1 MLRNFPQGGSM
12 GIDGMGNFG
21 QLTAYQKMQMR
32 QKMTFGSV
40 TSNYQTRNLNFNA
53 NTSIFKQNSNIFMAS
68 KQARMNQ
75 MYGFDAI
82 ARLNQQQAANQTN
95 STQNANETQ
104 QENSKSWKELASEA
118 KSAIK
123 AFDEVFGKKK
133 SGGAGS
139 AKADKAI
146 NDIKNAKD
154 KTGLQKSISGAQSEL
169 TNVQAS
175 LQKSTSSLTEAKAK
189 ETQTAQTAQQT
200 EEKLTQ
206 SKQDLTSNE
215 QKLTEAQSNVKD
227 CKQALKN
234 AKSQA
239 TKDNPNTAAIEQAE
253 ANLKQAEA
261 AEKQA
266 KQAVEQSKEQVKTDE
281 KANTT
286 AKKEAESAKAESNKL
301 QSQVD
306 TLQKQ
311 STDLQSAITDG
322 NSRLETIGKEDTKT
336 DKTDNAEK
344 TDQSGQ
350 EVKEKSNDKKASSD
364 INLADMPE
372 GKEERL
378 AWINEK
384 LSEITADYEKNGGD
398 APLYD
403 DPVYIT
409 LMMQKDNLEGTD
421 RTSEFLK
428 EDQATWIDNQMS
440 EIAADYANGKGDS
453 SLEEDPIYSALKEQ
467 KSRLEGTAVPDGTVD
482 PALAAKNQKI
492 DNAEDSVILSK
503 SGNKIATDMKPA
515 GTAPNNKS
523 TLKSE
528 DTDVDK
534 NTAKARGFSENSSTT
549 IYANDED
556 DGKDFV
562 VSDGKYFI
570 DGQEVNEKEFVQQ
583 YDTAKANSKD
593 DNENE
598 IHESF
603 IKRKQ
608 PQKGVK

>member
-1 MLRNFPQGGSM
+1 M
-12 GIDGMGNFG
+12 GIDGMGSFG

-32 QKMTFGSV
+32 QKTTFGSV

-68 KQARMNQ
+68 KQLRMNQ

-95 STQNANETQ
+95 GTQNANETQ
-104 QENSKSWKELASEA
+104 QENSKSWKELAGEA

-154 KTGLQKSISGAQSEL
+154 KAGLQKSVSGAQSEL

-189 ETQTAQTAQQT
+189 ETETAQTAQQT

-206 SKQDLTSNE
+206 SKQELSSNE

-239 TKDNPNTAAIEQAE
+239 TKDNPNTAAIAQAE
-253 ANLKQAEA
+253 ANLKQAEV

-286 AKKEAESAKAESNKL
+286 AKKEAESAKAESSKL

-350 EVKEKSNDKKASSD
+350 EVKKKSSSQMPSD
-364 INLADMPE
+364 NVDLSNVPE
-372 GKEERL
+372 GKEEQL

-384 LSEITADYEKNGGD
+384 LSEITANYEKNGGD

-409 LMMQKDNLEGTD
+409 LMMQKDNLEGTSNDQKEEQSMD
-421 RTSEFLK
+421 RQISENSTDFAKVNSDSNLGS
-428 EDQATWIDNQMS
+428 NQM
-440 EIAADYANGKGDS
+440 N
-453 SLEEDPIYSALKEQ
+453 SALKEQ

-503 SGNKIATDMKPA
+503 SGNKIATGIKPA
-515 GTAPNNKS
+515 ETASNDKS
-523 TLKSE
+523 TE
-528 DTDVDK
+528 TTK
-534 NTAKARGFSENSSTT
+534 NTNSIISIDTRT
-549 IYANDED
+549 FNRESAISRIEGQKDNLKVGEEYNFKYNQGDEERIITVKKEADGTLTYSNDNVEI
-556 DGKDFV
+556 KSNV
-562 VSDGKYFI
+562 
-570 DGQEVNEKEFVQQ
+570 
-583 YDTAKANSKD
+583 KAN
-593 DNENE
+593 
-598 IHESF
+598 
-603 IKRKQ
+603 
-608 PQKGVK
+608 PWLKGSIGAMLGH

>member
-1 MLRNFPQGGSM
+1 M
-12 GIDGMGNFG
+12 GIDGMGSFG

-68 KQARMNQ
+68 KQLRMNQ

-95 STQNANETQ
+95 GTQNANETQ
-104 QENSKSWKELASEA
+104 QENSKSWKELAGEA

-189 ETQTAQTAQQT
+189 ETETAQTAQQT

-206 SKQDLTSNE
+206 SKQELSSNE

-239 TKDNPNTAAIEQAE
+239 TKDNPNTAAIAQAE
-253 ANLKQAEA
+253 ANLKQAEV

-286 AKKEAESAKAESNKL
+286 AKKEAESAKAESSKL

-322 NSRLETIGKEDTKT
+322 NSRLETIGKEDTTT

-350 EVKEKSNDKKASSD
+350 EVKKKSSSQMPSD
-364 INLADMPE
+364 NVDLSNVPE
-372 GKEERL
+372 GKEEQL

-384 LSEITADYEKNGGD
+384 LSEITANYEKNGGD

-409 LMMQKDNLEGTD
+409 LMMQKDNLEGTSNDQKEEQSMD
-421 RTSEFLK
+421 RQISENSTDFAKVNSDSNLGS
-428 EDQATWIDNQMS
+428 NQM
-440 EIAADYANGKGDS
+440 N
-453 SLEEDPIYSALKEQ
+453 SALKEQ

-503 SGNKIATDMKPA
+503 SGNKIATGMKSA
-515 GTAPNNKS
+515 GSVSNDKS
-523 TLKSE
+523 TE
-528 DTDVDK
+528 TTK
-534 NTAKARGFSENSSTT
+534 NTNSIVSIDTRT
-549 IYANDED
+549 FNRESAISRIEGQKDNLKVGEEYNFKYNQGDEERIITVKKEADGTLTYSNDNVEI
-556 DGKDFV
+556 KSNV
-562 VSDGKYFI
+562 
-570 DGQEVNEKEFVQQ
+570 
-583 YDTAKANSKD
+583 KAN
-593 DNENE
+593 
-598 IHESF
+598 
-603 IKRKQ
+603 
-608 PQKGVK
+608 PWLKGSIGAMLGH

>member
-1 MLRNFPQGGSM
+1 
-12 GIDGMGNFG
+12 
-21 QLTAYQKMQMR
+21 
-32 QKMTFGSV
+32 
-40 TSNYQTRNLNFNA
+40 
-53 NTSIFKQNSNIFMAS
+53 MAS

-95 STQNANETQ
+95 GTQNANETQ

-239 TKDNPNTAAIEQAE
+239 TKDNPNTAAIAQAE

-350 EVKEKSNDKKASSD
+350 EVKKKSSSQMPSD
-364 INLADMPE
+364 NVDLSNVPE
-372 GKEERL
+372 GKEEQL
-378 AWINEK
+378 AWINDK
-384 LSEITADYEKNGGD
+384 MSEISAEYAEGKSDL
-398 APLYD
+398 PLNK
-403 DPVYIT
+403 DPVYQT
-409 LMMQKDNLEGTD
+409 LMVQKRNLES
-421 RTSEFLK
+421 TSNDQK
-428 EDQATWIDNQMS
+428 EEQSIDSQMS
-440 EIAADYANGKGDS
+440 KNSTDFATSNGDS
-453 SLEEDPIYSALKEQ
+453 NLKSDQ
-467 KSRLEGTAVPDGTVD
+467 MNSDLKGHKSRLEGTAVPDGTVD

-492 DNAEDSVILSK
+492 DNAENSVIASK
-503 SGNKIATDMKPA
+503 SGNKIATGMKPA
-515 GTAPNNKS
+515 ETASNDKS

-549 IYANDED
+549 VYANDED

>member
-1 MLRNFPQGGSM
+1 M

-32 QKMTFGSV
+32 QKTTFGSV
-40 TSNYQTRNLNFNA
+40 TSNMRLGTLNSSLNS
-53 NTSIFKQNSNIFMAS
+53 TSSIFNSRTNSNIFMAS
-68 KQARMNQ
+68 KQLRMNQ

-95 STQNANETQ
+95 GTQNANETQ
-104 QENSKSWKELASEA
+104 QENSKSWKELAGEA

-239 TKDNPNTAAIEQAE
+239 TKDNPNTAAIAQAE

-286 AKKEAESAKAESNKL
+286 AKKEAESAKAESSKL

-322 NSRLETIGKEDTKT
+322 NSRLETIGNEDTKT

-350 EVKEKSNDKKASSD
+350 EVNEKSNDKKASSD

-372 GKEERL
+372 GKEEQL
-378 AWINEK
+378 AWINDK
-384 LSEITADYEKNGGD
+384 MTEISADYANGKGGD
-398 APLYD
+398 SGLAD
-403 DPVYIT
+403 DPVYIA

-453 SLEEDPIYSALKEQ
+453 SLEEDPIYSALKQQ

-492 DNAEDSVILSK
+492 VNAEDSVILSK
-503 SGNKIATDMKPA
+503 SGNKIATGMKPA
-515 GTAPNNKS
+515 ETVSNDKP
-523 TLKSE
+523 TE
-528 DTDVDK
+528 TTK
-534 NTAKARGFSENSSTT
+534 NTNSIVSIDTRT
-549 IYANDED
+549 FNRESAISRIEGQKDSLKVGEEYNFKYNQGDEERIITVKKEADGTLTYSNDNVEI
-556 DGKDFV
+556 KSNV
-562 VSDGKYFI
+562 
-570 DGQEVNEKEFVQQ
+570 
-583 YDTAKANSKD
+583 KAN
-593 DNENE
+593 
-598 IHESF
+598 
-603 IKRKQ
+603 
-608 PQKGVK
+608 PWLKGSIGAMLGH

>member
-32 QKMTFGSV
+32 QKTTFGSV

-53 NTSIFKQNSNIFMAS
+53 NTSIFKQDSNIFMAS

-95 STQNANETQ
+95 GTQNANETQ

-239 TKDNPNTAAIEQAE
+239 TKDNPNTAAIAQAE

-286 AKKEAESAKAESNKL
+286 AKKEAESAKAESSKL

-350 EVKEKSNDKKASSD
+350 EVKKKSSSQMPSD
-364 INLADMPE
+364 NVDLSNVPE
-372 GKEERL
+372 GKEEQL
-378 AWINEK
+378 AWINDK
-384 LSEITADYEKNGGD
+384 MSEISAEYAEGKSDL
-398 APLYD
+398 PLNK
-403 DPVYIT
+403 DPVYQT
-409 LMMQKDNLEGTD
+409 LMVQKRNLES
-421 RTSEFLK
+421 TSNDQK
-428 EDQATWIDNQMS
+428 EEQSIDSQMS
-440 EIAADYANGKGDS
+440 KNSTDFATSNGDS
-453 SLEEDPIYSALKEQ
+453 NLKSDQ
-467 KSRLEGTAVPDGTVD
+467 MNSDLKGHKSRLEGTAVPDGTVD

-492 DNAEDSVILSK
+492 DNAENSVIASK
-503 SGNKIATDMKPA
+503 SGNKIATGMKPA
-515 GTAPNNKS
+515 ETASNDKS

-528 DTDVDK
+528 DTNAEK

-583 YDTAKANSKD
+583 YDTAKANSTD

>member
-1 MLRNFPQGGSM
+1 MFVIGTGEIEPYYLLREFYLWYALQM
-12 GIDGMGNFG
+12 GLPG
-21 QLTAYQKMQMR
+21 
-32 QKMTFGSV
+32 
-40 TSNYQTRNLNFNA
+40 FN
-53 NTSIFKQNSNIFMAS
+53 NSA
-68 KQARMNQ
+68 
-75 MYGFDAI
+75 
-82 ARLNQQQAANQTN
+82 
-95 STQNANETQ
+95 
-104 QENSKSWKELASEA
+104 QENFKKYFKNPNDPSFKSLNYKAMLELKE
-118 KSAIK
+118 
-123 AFDEVFGKKK
+123 
-133 SGGAGS
+133 
-139 AKADKAI
+139 
-146 NDIKNAKD
+146 
-154 KTGLQKSISGAQSEL
+154 
-169 TNVQAS
+169 
-175 LQKSTSSLTEAKAK
+175 
-189 ETQTAQTAQQT
+189 AQQT

-206 SKQDLTSNE
+206 SKQELSSNE

-286 AKKEAESAKAESNKL
+286 AKKEAESAKAESSKL

-350 EVKEKSNDKKASSD
+350 EVKEKPNDKKAGSD

-372 GKEERL
+372 GKDEQL
-378 AWINEK
+378 AWINDK
-384 LSEITADYEKNGGD
+384 MSEISADYANGKGGD
-398 APLYD
+398 SGLAD
-403 DPVYIT
+403 DPVYIA

-453 SLEEDPIYSALKEQ
+453 SLEEDPIYSALKQQKEQLEQ
-467 KSRLEGTAVPDGTVD
+467 KRQ
-482 PALAAKNQKI
+482 AK
-492 DNAEDSVILSK
+492 
-503 SGNKIATDMKPA
+503 
-515 GTAPNNKS
+515 
-523 TLKSE
+523 
-528 DTDVDK
+528 
-534 NTAKARGFSENSSTT
+534 
-549 IYANDED
+549 
-556 DGKDFV
+556 
-562 VSDGKYFI
+562 
-570 DGQEVNEKEFVQQ
+570 
-583 YDTAKANSKD
+583 
-593 DNENE
+593 
-598 IHESF
+598 
-603 IKRKQ
+603 
-608 PQKGVK
+608 

>member
-1 MLRNFPQGGSM
+1 M

-32 QKMTFGSV
+32 QKTTFGSV
-40 TSNYQTRNLNFNA
+40 TSNMRLGTLNSSLNS
-53 NTSIFKQNSNIFMAS
+53 TSSIFNSRTNSNIFMAS
-68 KQARMNQ
+68 KQLRMNQ

-95 STQNANETQ
+95 GTQNANETQ

-206 SKQDLTSNE
+206 SKQELSSNE

-239 TKDNPNTAAIEQAE
+239 TKDNPNTAAIAQAE
-253 ANLKQAEA
+253 ANLKQAEV

-286 AKKEAESAKAESNKL
+286 AKKEAESAKAESSKL

-350 EVKEKSNDKKASSD
+350 EVKGKSNDKKAGSD

-372 GKEERL
+372 GKDEQL
-378 AWINEK
+378 AWINDK
-384 LSEITADYEKNGGD
+384 MTEISADYANGKGGD
-398 APLYD
+398 SGLAD

-492 DNAEDSVILSK
+492 DNAEDSVIASK
-503 SGNKIATDMKPA
+503 SGNKIATGMKPA
-515 GTAPNNKS
+515 ETASNDKS
-523 TLKSE
+523 TETTKNANSIVSIDTRTFNRESAISRIEGQKDNLKVGEEYNFKYNQGDEERIITVKKEADGTLTYS
-528 DTDVDK
+528 
-534 NTAKARGFSENSSTT
+534 
-549 IYANDED
+549 NDNVEI
-556 DGKDFV
+556 KSNV
-562 VSDGKYFI
+562 
-570 DGQEVNEKEFVQQ
+570 
-583 YDTAKANSKD
+583 KAN
-593 DNENE
+593 
-598 IHESF
+598 
-603 IKRKQ
+603 
-608 PQKGVK
+608 PWLKGSIGAMLGH

>member
-1 MLRNFPQGGSM
+1 M

-95 STQNANETQ
+95 GTQNANETP

-239 TKDNPNTAAIEQAE
+239 TKDNPNTAAIAQAE

-286 AKKEAESAKAESNKL
+286 AKKEAESAKAESSKL

-350 EVKEKSNDKKASSD
+350 EVKKKSSSQMPSD
-364 INLADMPE
+364 NVDLSNVPE
-372 GKEERL
+372 GKEEQL

-384 LSEITADYEKNGGD
+384 LSEITANYEKNGGD

-440 EIAADYANGKGDS
+440 EIAAEYANGKGDS

-492 DNAEDSVILSK
+492 DNAENSVIASK
-503 SGNKIATDMKPA
+503 SGNKIATGMKPA
-515 GTAPNNKS
+515 GTAPNDKS

-528 DTDVDK
+528 DTNADK

>member
-1 MLRNFPQGGSM
+1 M

-95 STQNANETQ
+95 GTQNANETP

-239 TKDNPNTAAIEQAE
+239 TKDNPNTAAIAQAE

-286 AKKEAESAKAESNKL
+286 AKKEAESAKAESSKL

-350 EVKEKSNDKKASSD
+350 EVKKKSSSQMPSD
-364 INLADMPE
+364 NVDLSNVPE
-372 GKEERL
+372 GKEEQL

-384 LSEITADYEKNGGD
+384 LSEITANYEKNGGD

-492 DNAEDSVILSK
+492 DNAENAVIASK
-503 SGNKIATDMKPA
+503 SGNKIATGMKPA
-515 GTAPNNKS
+515 ETASNDKS

-528 DTDVDK
+528 DTNADK

-583 YDTAKANSKD
+583 YDTAKANSTD

>member
-95 STQNANETQ
+95 GTQNANETQ

-286 AKKEAESAKAESNKL
+286 AKKEAESAKAESSKL

-350 EVKEKSNDKKASSD
+350 EVKKKSSSQMPSD
-364 INLADMPE
+364 NVDLSNVPE
-372 GKEERL
+372 GKEEQL

-384 LSEITADYEKNGGD
+384 LSEITANYEKNGGD

-440 EIAADYANGKGDS
+440 EIAAEYANGKGDS

>member
-1 MLRNFPQGGSM
+1 MHENFPQGGSM

-95 STQNANETQ
+95 GTQNANETQ

-239 TKDNPNTAAIEQAE
+239 TKDNPNTAAIAQAE

-286 AKKEAESAKAESNKL
+286 AKKEAESAKAESSKL

-350 EVKEKSNDKKASSD
+350 EVKEKSNDKKAGSD

-372 GKEERL
+372 GKDEQL
-378 AWINEK
+378 AWINDK
-384 LSEITADYEKNGGD
+384 MSEISADYEKNGGD

-403 DPVYIT
+403 DPAYII

-428 EDQATWIDNQMS
+428 EDKATWIDNQMS
-440 EIAADYANGKGDS
+440 EIAAEYANGKGDS

>member
-21 QLTAYQKMQMR
+21 QLTAYQRMQMR
-32 QKMTFGSV
+32 QKTTFGSV

-53 NTSIFKQNSNIFMAS
+53 NTSIFKQDSNIFMAS

-95 STQNANETQ
+95 GTQNANETQ

-239 TKDNPNTAAIEQAE
+239 TKDNPNTAAIAQAE

-286 AKKEAESAKAESNKL
+286 AKKEAESAKAESSKL

-322 NSRLETIGKEDTKT
+322 NSRLETIGKEDTQT
-336 DKTDNAEK
+336 DKSDNAEK

-350 EVKEKSNDKKASSD
+350 EVKEKSNDKKAGSD
-364 INLADMPE
+364 INLADIPE
-372 GKEERL
+372 GKDEQL

-482 PALAAKNQKI
+482 SALAAKNQKI
-492 DNAEDSVILSK
+492 DNAEDSVIASK

-515 GTAPNNKS
+515 GTAPNDKS

-528 DTDVDK
+528 DTNADK

-583 YDTAKANSKD
+583 YDTAKANSTD

-608 PQKGVK
+608 PQKDVK

>member
-1 MLRNFPQGGSM
+1 M
-12 GIDGMGNFG
+12 GIDGMGSFG

-68 KQARMNQ
+68 KQLRMNQ

-95 STQNANETQ
+95 GTQNADESQ
-104 QENSKSWKELASEA
+104 QENSKSWKELAGEA

-154 KTGLQKSISGAQSEL
+154 KAGLQKSVSGAQSEL

-189 ETQTAQTAQQT
+189 ETETAQTAQQT

-206 SKQDLTSNE
+206 SKQELSSNE

-239 TKDNPNTAAIEQAE
+239 TKDNPNTAAIAQAE

-286 AKKEAESAKAESNKL
+286 AKKEAESAKAESSKL

-350 EVKEKSNDKKASSD
+350 EVKKKSSSQMPSD
-364 INLADMPE
+364 NVDLSNVPE
-372 GKEERL
+372 GKEEQL

-384 LSEITADYEKNGGD
+384 LSEITANYEKNGGD

-409 LMMQKDNLEGTD
+409 LMMQKDNLEGTSNDQKEEQSMD
-421 RTSEFLK
+421 RQISENSTDFAKVNSDSNLGS
-428 EDQATWIDNQMS
+428 NQM
-440 EIAADYANGKGDS
+440 N
-453 SLEEDPIYSALKEQ
+453 SALKEQ

-503 SGNKIATDMKPA
+503 SGNKIATGMKSA
-515 GTAPNNKS
+515 GSVSNDKS
-523 TLKSE
+523 TE
-528 DTDVDK
+528 TTK
-534 NTAKARGFSENSSTT
+534 NTNSIVSIDTRT
-549 IYANDED
+549 FNRESAISRIEGQKDNLKVGEEYNFKYNQGDEERIITVKKEADGTLTYSNDNVEI
-556 DGKDFV
+556 KSNV
-562 VSDGKYFI
+562 
-570 DGQEVNEKEFVQQ
+570 
-583 YDTAKANSKD
+583 KAN
-593 DNENE
+593 
-598 IHESF
+598 
-603 IKRKQ
+603 
-608 PQKGVK
+608 PWLKGSIGAMLGH

>member
-1 MLRNFPQGGSM
+1 M

-68 KQARMNQ
+68 KQLRMNQ

-286 AKKEAESAKAESNKL
+286 AKKEAESAKAESSKL

-322 NSRLETIGKEDTKT
+322 NSRLETIGKEDTQT
-336 DKTDNAEK
+336 DKSDNAEK

-350 EVKEKSNDKKASSD
+350 EVKKKSSSQMPSD
-364 INLADMPE
+364 NVDLSNVPE
-372 GKEERL
+372 GKEEQL

-384 LSEITADYEKNGGD
+384 LSEISAEYEKNGGD

-492 DNAEDSVILSK
+492 DNAEDSVIASK
-503 SGNKIATDMKPA
+503 SGNKIAT
-515 GTAPNNKS
+515 GTKSAETASNDKS

-528 DTDVDK
+528 DTNADK

>member
-1 MLRNFPQGGSM
+1 MHENFPQGGSM

-95 STQNANETQ
+95 GTQNANETQ

-139 AKADKAI
+139 AKADKAV

-189 ETQTAQTAQQT
+189 ETETAQTAQQT

-239 TKDNPNTAAIEQAE
+239 TKDNPNTAAIAQAE

-286 AKKEAESAKAESNKL
+286 AKKEAESAKAESSKL

-336 DKTDNAEK
+336 DKSDNAEK

-350 EVKEKSNDKKASSD
+350 EVKEKSNDKKAGSD
-364 INLADMPE
+364 INLADIPE
-372 GKEERL
+372 GKDEQL
-378 AWINEK
+378 AWINDK
-384 LSEITADYEKNGGD
+384 MSEISAEYEKNGGD

-467 KSRLEGTAVPDGTVD
+467 KSRLERTAVPDGTVD
-482 PALAAKNQKI
+482 SALAAKNQKI
-492 DNAEDSVILSK
+492 DNAEDSVIASK
-503 SGNKIATDMKPA
+503 SGNKIAT
-515 GTAPNNKS
+515 GTKSAETASNDKS

-528 DTDVDK
+528 DTNADK

-583 YDTAKANSKD
+583 YDTAKANSTD

>member
-1 MLRNFPQGGSM
+1 
-12 GIDGMGNFG
+12 
-21 QLTAYQKMQMR
+21 MR
-32 QKMTFGSV
+32 QKTTFGSV

-68 KQARMNQ
+68 KQLRMNQ

-95 STQNANETQ
+95 GTQNANETQ
-104 QENSKSWKELASEA
+104 QENSKSWKELAGEA

-189 ETQTAQTAQQT
+189 ETETAQTAQQT

-206 SKQDLTSNE
+206 SKQELSSNE

-239 TKDNPNTAAIEQAE
+239 TKDNPNTAAIAQAE

-286 AKKEAESAKAESNKL
+286 AKKEAESAKAESSKL

-322 NSRLETIGKEDTKT
+322 NSRLETIGKEDTTT

-350 EVKEKSNDKKASSD
+350 EVKKKSSSQMPSD
-364 INLADMPE
+364 NVDLSNVPE
-372 GKEERL
+372 GKEEQL

-384 LSEITADYEKNGGD
+384 LSEITANYEKNGGD

-409 LMMQKDNLEGTD
+409 LMMQKDNLEGTSNDQKEEQSMD
-421 RTSEFLK
+421 RQISENSTDFAKVNSDSNLGS
-428 EDQATWIDNQMS
+428 NQM
-440 EIAADYANGKGDS
+440 N
-453 SLEEDPIYSALKEQ
+453 SALKEQ

-503 SGNKIATDMKPA
+503 SGNKIATGMKSA
-515 GTAPNNKS
+515 GSVSNDKS
-523 TLKSE
+523 TE
-528 DTDVDK
+528 TTK
-534 NTAKARGFSENSSTT
+534 NTNSIVSIDTRT
-549 IYANDED
+549 FNRESAISRIEGQKDNLKVGEEYNFKYNQGDEERIITVKKEADGTLTYSNDNVEI
-556 DGKDFV
+556 KSNV
-562 VSDGKYFI
+562 
-570 DGQEVNEKEFVQQ
+570 
-583 YDTAKANSKD
+583 KAN
-593 DNENE
+593 
-598 IHESF
+598 
-603 IKRKQ
+603 
-608 PQKGVK
+608 PWLKGSIGAMLGH

>member
-1 MLRNFPQGGSM
+1 M
-12 GIDGMGNFG
+12 GIDGMGSFG

-95 STQNANETQ
+95 GTQNANETQ

-189 ETQTAQTAQQT
+189 ETETAQTAQQT

-239 TKDNPNTAAIEQAE
+239 TKDNPNTAAIAQAE

-350 EVKEKSNDKKASSD
+350 EVKKKSSSQMPSD
-364 INLADMPE
+364 NVDLSNVPE
-372 GKEERL
+372 GKEEQL

-384 LSEITADYEKNGGD
+384 LSEITANYEKNGGD

-453 SLEEDPIYSALKEQ
+453 SLEEDPIYSALKQQKEQLEQ
-467 KSRLEGTAVPDGTVD
+467 KRQ
-482 PALAAKNQKI
+482 AK
-492 DNAEDSVILSK
+492 
-503 SGNKIATDMKPA
+503 
-515 GTAPNNKS
+515 
-523 TLKSE
+523 
-528 DTDVDK
+528 
-534 NTAKARGFSENSSTT
+534 
-549 IYANDED
+549 
-556 DGKDFV
+556 
-562 VSDGKYFI
+562 
-570 DGQEVNEKEFVQQ
+570 
-583 YDTAKANSKD
+583 
-593 DNENE
+593 
-598 IHESF
+598 
-603 IKRKQ
+603 
-608 PQKGVK
+608 

>member
-1 MLRNFPQGGSM
+1 
-12 GIDGMGNFG
+12 
-21 QLTAYQKMQMR
+21 MR

-68 KQARMNQ
+68 KQLRMNQ

-95 STQNANETQ
+95 GTQNANETQ
-104 QENSKSWKELASEA
+104 QENSKSWKELAGEA

-189 ETQTAQTAQQT
+189 ETETAQTAQQT

-206 SKQDLTSNE
+206 SKQELSSNE

-239 TKDNPNTAAIEQAE
+239 TKDNPNTAAIAQAE
-253 ANLKQAEA
+253 ANLKQAEV

-286 AKKEAESAKAESNKL
+286 AKKEAESAKAESSKL

-322 NSRLETIGKEDTKT
+322 NSRLETIGKEDTTT

-344 TDQSGQ
+344 NDQSGQ
-350 EVKEKSNDKKASSD
+350 EVKKKSSSQMPSD
-364 INLADMPE
+364 NVDLSNVPE
-372 GKEERL
+372 GKEEQL

-384 LSEITADYEKNGGD
+384 LSEITANYEKNGGD

-409 LMMQKDNLEGTD
+409 LMMQKDNLEGTSNDQKEEQSMD
-421 RTSEFLK
+421 RQISENSTDFAKVNSDSNL
-428 EDQATWIDNQMS
+428 ESNQM
-440 EIAADYANGKGDS
+440 N
-453 SLEEDPIYSALKEQ
+453 SALKEQ

-503 SGNKIATDMKPA
+503 SGNKIATGMKPA
-515 GTAPNNKS
+515 ETASNDKS
-523 TLKSE
+523 TE
-528 DTDVDK
+528 TTK
-534 NTAKARGFSENSSTT
+534 NTNSIVSIDTRT
-549 IYANDED
+549 FNRESAISRIEGQKDNLKVGEEYNFKYNQGDEERIITVKKEADGTLTYSNDNVEI
-556 DGKDFV
+556 KSNV
-562 VSDGKYFI
+562 
-570 DGQEVNEKEFVQQ
+570 
-583 YDTAKANSKD
+583 KAN
-593 DNENE
+593 
-598 IHESF
+598 
-603 IKRKQ
+603 
-608 PQKGVK
+608 PWLKGSIGAMLGH

>member
-1 MLRNFPQGGSM
+1 M

-32 QKMTFGSV
+32 QKTTFGSV

-53 NTSIFKQNSNIFMAS
+53 NTSIFKQDSNIFMAS

-95 STQNANETQ
+95 GTQNANETQ

-239 TKDNPNTAAIEQAE
+239 TKDNPNTAAIAQAE

-286 AKKEAESAKAESNKL
+286 AKKEAESAKAESSKL

-350 EVKEKSNDKKASSD
+350 EVKKKSSSQMPSD
-364 INLADMPE
+364 NVDLSNVPE
-372 GKEERL
+372 GKEEQL
-378 AWINEK
+378 AWINDK
-384 LSEITADYEKNGGD
+384 MSEISAEYAEGKSDL
-398 APLYD
+398 PLNK
-403 DPVYIT
+403 DPVYQT
-409 LMMQKDNLEGTD
+409 LMVQKRNLES
-421 RTSEFLK
+421 TSNDQK
-428 EDQATWIDNQMS
+428 EEQSIDSQMS
-440 EIAADYANGKGDS
+440 KNSTDFATSNGDS
-453 SLEEDPIYSALKEQ
+453 NLKSDQ
-467 KSRLEGTAVPDGTVD
+467 MNSDLKGHKSRLEGTAVPDGTVD

-492 DNAEDSVILSK
+492 DNAENSVIASK
-503 SGNKIATDMKPA
+503 SGNKIATGMKPA
-515 GTAPNNKS
+515 ETASNDKS

-528 DTDVDK
+528 DTNAEK

-583 YDTAKANSKD
+583 YDTAKANSTD

>member
-1 MLRNFPQGGSM
+1 M

-32 QKMTFGSV
+32 QKTTFGSV

-68 KQARMNQ
+68 KQLRMNQ

-95 STQNANETQ
+95 GTQNANETQ

-154 KTGLQKSISGAQSEL
+154 KAGLQKSVSGAQSEL

-189 ETQTAQTAQQT
+189 ETETAQTAQQT

-206 SKQDLTSNE
+206 SKQELSSNE

-239 TKDNPNTAAIEQAE
+239 TKDNPNTAAIAQAE
-253 ANLKQAEA
+253 ANLKQAEV

-286 AKKEAESAKAESNKL
+286 AKKEAESAKAESSKL

-322 NSRLETIGKEDTKT
+322 NSRLETIGKEDTTT

-350 EVKEKSNDKKASSD
+350 EVKKKSSSQMPSD
-364 INLADMPE
+364 NVDLSNVPE
-372 GKEERL
+372 GKEEQL

-384 LSEITADYEKNGGD
+384 LSEITANYEKNGGD

-503 SGNKIATDMKPA
+503 SGNKIATGMKPA
-515 GTAPNNKS
+515 ETVSNDKP
-523 TLKSE
+523 TE
-528 DTDVDK
+528 TTK
-534 NTAKARGFSENSSTT
+534 NTNSIVSIDTRT
-549 IYANDED
+549 FNRESAISRIEGQKDSLKVGEEYNFKYNQGDEERIITVKKEADGTLTYSNDNVEI
-556 DGKDFV
+556 KSNV
-562 VSDGKYFI
+562 
-570 DGQEVNEKEFVQQ
+570 
-583 YDTAKANSKD
+583 KAN
-593 DNENE
+593 
-598 IHESF
+598 
-603 IKRKQ
+603 
-608 PQKGVK
+608 PWLKGSIGAMLGH

>member
-1 MLRNFPQGGSM
+1 
-12 GIDGMGNFG
+12 
-21 QLTAYQKMQMR
+21 MR

-68 KQARMNQ
+68 KQLRMNQ

-95 STQNANETQ
+95 GTQNANETQ
-104 QENSKSWKELASEA
+104 QENSKSWKELAGEA

-154 KTGLQKSISGAQSEL
+154 KAGLQKSVSGAQSEL

-189 ETQTAQTAQQT
+189 ETETAQTAQQT

-206 SKQDLTSNE
+206 SKQELSSNE

-239 TKDNPNTAAIEQAE
+239 TKDNPNTAAIAQAE
-253 ANLKQAEA
+253 ANLKQAEV

-286 AKKEAESAKAESNKL
+286 AKKEAESAKAESSKL

-322 NSRLETIGKEDTKT
+322 NSRLETIGKEDTTT

-372 GKEERL
+372 GKEEQL

-384 LSEITADYEKNGGD
+384 
-398 APLYD
+398 
-403 DPVYIT
+403 
-409 LMMQKDNLEGTD
+409 
-421 RTSEFLK
+421 
-428 EDQATWIDNQMS
+428 MS
-440 EIAADYANGKGDS
+440 EISADYANGKGDS

-492 DNAEDSVILSK
+492 DNAEDSVIASK
-503 SGNKIATDMKPA
+503 SGNKIATGMKPA
-515 GTAPNNKS
+515 ETASNDKS

-528 DTDVDK
+528 DTNADK

-570 DGQEVNEKEFVQQ
+570 DGQEVNEKDFVQQ
-583 YDTAKANSKD
+583 YDTAKANSTD

>member
-1 MLRNFPQGGSM
+1 
-12 GIDGMGNFG
+12 
-21 QLTAYQKMQMR
+21 
-32 QKMTFGSV
+32 
-40 TSNYQTRNLNFNA
+40 
-53 NTSIFKQNSNIFMAS
+53 MAS
-68 KQARMNQ
+68 KQLRMNQ

-95 STQNANETQ
+95 GTQNANETQ

-239 TKDNPNTAAIEQAE
+239 TKDNPNTAAIAQAE

-286 AKKEAESAKAESNKL
+286 AKKEAESAKAESSKL

-350 EVKEKSNDKKASSD
+350 EVKKKSSSQMPSD
-364 INLADMPE
+364 NVDLSNVPE
-372 GKEERL
+372 GKEEQL
-378 AWINEK
+378 AWINDK
-384 LSEITADYEKNGGD
+384 MSEISAEYAEGKSDL
-398 APLYD
+398 PLNK
-403 DPVYIT
+403 DPVYQT
-409 LMMQKDNLEGTD
+409 LMVQKRNLES
-421 RTSEFLK
+421 TSNDQK
-428 EDQATWIDNQMS
+428 EEQSIDSQMS
-440 EIAADYANGKGDS
+440 KNSTDFATSNGDS
-453 SLEEDPIYSALKEQ
+453 NLKSDQ
-467 KSRLEGTAVPDGTVD
+467 MNSDLKGHKSRLEGTAVPDGTVD

-492 DNAEDSVILSK
+492 DNAENSVIASK
-503 SGNKIATDMKPA
+503 SGNKIATGMKPA
-515 GTAPNNKS
+515 ETASNDKS

-528 DTDVDK
+528 DTNADK

>member
-1 MLRNFPQGGSM
+1 M
-12 GIDGMGNFG
+12 GIDGMGSFG

-32 QKMTFGSV
+32 QKATFGSV

-68 KQARMNQ
+68 KQLRMNQ

-95 STQNANETQ
+95 GTQNANESQ
-104 QENSKSWKELASEA
+104 QENSKSWKELAGEA

-154 KTGLQKSISGAQSEL
+154 KAGLQKSVSGAQSEL

-189 ETQTAQTAQQT
+189 ETETAQTAQQT

-206 SKQDLTSNE
+206 SKQELSSNE

-239 TKDNPNTAAIEQAE
+239 TKDNPNTAAIAQAE
-253 ANLKQAEA
+253 ANLKQAEV

-286 AKKEAESAKAESNKL
+286 AKKEAESAKAESSKL

-350 EVKEKSNDKKASSD
+350 EVKKKSSSQMPSD
-364 INLADMPE
+364 NVDLSNVPE
-372 GKEERL
+372 GKEEQL

-384 LSEITADYEKNGGD
+384 LSEITANYEKNGGD

-409 LMMQKDNLEGTD
+409 LMMQKDNLEGTSNDQKEEQSMD
-421 RTSEFLK
+421 RQISENSTDFAKVNSDSNLGS
-428 EDQATWIDNQMS
+428 NQM
-440 EIAADYANGKGDS
+440 N
-453 SLEEDPIYSALKEQ
+453 SALKEQ

-503 SGNKIATDMKPA
+503 SGNKIATGMKSA
-515 GTAPNNKS
+515 GSVSNDKS
-523 TLKSE
+523 TE
-528 DTDVDK
+528 TTK
-534 NTAKARGFSENSSTT
+534 NTNSIVSIDTRT
-549 IYANDED
+549 FNRESAISRIEGQKDNLKVGEEYNFKYNQGDEERIITVKKEADGTLTYSNDNVEI
-556 DGKDFV
+556 KSNV
-562 VSDGKYFI
+562 
-570 DGQEVNEKEFVQQ
+570 
-583 YDTAKANSKD
+583 KAN
-593 DNENE
+593 
-598 IHESF
+598 
-603 IKRKQ
+603 
-608 PQKGVK
+608 PWLKGSIGAMLGH

>member
-1 MLRNFPQGGSM
+1 M

-32 QKMTFGSV
+32 QKTTFGSV

-95 STQNANETQ
+95 GTQNANETQ

-189 ETQTAQTAQQT
+189 ETETAQTAQQT

-336 DKTDNAEK
+336 DNAEK

-350 EVKEKSNDKKASSD
+350 EVKKKSSSQMPSD
-364 INLADMPE
+364 NVDLSNVPE
-372 GKEERL
+372 GKEEQL

-384 LSEITADYEKNGGD
+384 LSEITANYEKNGGD

-492 DNAEDSVILSK
+492 DNAENAVIASK
-503 SGNKIATDMKPA
+503 SGNKIATGTKSA
-515 GTAPNNKS
+515 ETAPNDKS

-528 DTDVDK
+528 DTNADK

-583 YDTAKANSKD
+583 YDTAKANSKN

>member
-1 MLRNFPQGGSM
+1 M

-95 STQNANETQ
+95 GTQNANETQ

-239 TKDNPNTAAIEQAE
+239 TKDNPNTAAIAQAE

-286 AKKEAESAKAESNKL
+286 AKKEAESAKAESSKL

-336 DKTDNAEK
+336 DKSDNAEK

-350 EVKEKSNDKKASSD
+350 EVKKKSSSQMPSD
-364 INLADMPE
+364 NVDLSNVPE
-372 GKEERL
+372 GKEEQL

-384 LSEITADYEKNGGD
+384 LSEITANYEKNGGD

-440 EIAADYANGKGDS
+440 EIAADYANDKGDS

-482 PALAAKNQKI
+482 SALAAKNQKI
-492 DNAEDSVILSK
+492 DNAENAVIASK
-503 SGNKIATDMKPA
+503 SGNKIATGMKPA
-515 GTAPNNKS
+515 GTAPNDKS

-528 DTDVDK
+528 DTNADK

-583 YDTAKANSKD
+583 YDTAKANSTD

>member
-1 MLRNFPQGGSM
+1 M

-68 KQARMNQ
+68 KQLRMNQ

-95 STQNANETQ
+95 GTQNANETQ

-154 KTGLQKSISGAQSEL
+154 KTGLQKSISSAQSEL

-239 TKDNPNTAAIEQAE
+239 TKDNPNTAAIAQAE

-286 AKKEAESAKAESNKL
+286 AKKEAESAKAESSKL

-322 NSRLETIGKEDTKT
+322 NSRLETIGNEDTQT
-336 DKTDNAEK
+336 DKSDNAEK
-344 TDQSGQ
+344 TDQSSQ
-350 EVKEKSNDKKASSD
+350 EVKEKSNDKKAGSD

-372 GKEERL
+372 G
-378 AWINEK
+378 
-384 LSEITADYEKNGGD
+384 
-398 APLYD
+398 
-403 DPVYIT
+403 
-409 LMMQKDNLEGTD
+409 
-421 RTSEFLK
+421 K

-453 SLEEDPIYSALKEQ
+453 SLEEDPIYSGLKEQ

-482 PALAAKNQKI
+482 PTMAAKNQKI
-492 DNAEDSVILSK
+492 DNAENSVIASK
-503 SGNKIATDMKPA
+503 SGNKIAT
-515 GTAPNNKS
+515 GTKSAETASNDKS

-528 DTDVDK
+528 DTNADK
-534 NTAKARGFSENSSTT
+534 NTAKARGFSSNSVSTV
-549 IYANDED
+549 YANED
-556 DGKDFV
+556 DAGKDFEV
-562 VSDGKYFI
+562 KDGKYFV
-570 DGQEVNEKEFVQQ
+570 DGKEVSENEFVEQF
-583 YDTAKANSKD
+583 DEAKANSTEGEPDIHDTFTKD
-593 DNENE
+593 D
-598 IHESF
+598 IDKLA
-603 IKRKQ
+603 KRKK
-608 PQKGVK
+608 PDGSSKAS

>member
-1 MLRNFPQGGSM
+1 M
-12 GIDGMGNFG
+12 GIDGMGSFG

-32 QKMTFGSV
+32 QKATFGSV

-68 KQARMNQ
+68 KQLRMNQ

-95 STQNANETQ
+95 GTQNANETQ
-104 QENSKSWKELASEA
+104 QENSKSWKELAGEA

-189 ETQTAQTAQQT
+189 ETETAQTAQQT

-206 SKQDLTSNE
+206 SKQELSSNE

-239 TKDNPNTAAIEQAE
+239 TKDNPNTAAIAQAE

-286 AKKEAESAKAESNKL
+286 AKKEAESAKAESSKL

-350 EVKEKSNDKKASSD
+350 EVKKKSSSQMPSD
-364 INLADMPE
+364 NVDLSNVPE
-372 GKEERL
+372 GKEEQL

-384 LSEITADYEKNGGD
+384 LSEITANYEKNGGD

-409 LMMQKDNLEGTD
+409 LMMQKDNLEGTSNDQKEEQSMD
-421 RTSEFLK
+421 RQISENSTDFAKVNSDSNLGS
-428 EDQATWIDNQMS
+428 NQM
-440 EIAADYANGKGDS
+440 N
-453 SLEEDPIYSALKEQ
+453 SALKEQ

-503 SGNKIATDMKPA
+503 SGNKIATGMKPA
-515 GTAPNNKS
+515 ETASNDKS

-528 DTDVDK
+528 DTNADK

-583 YDTAKANSKD
+583 YDTAKANSTD